1 MCYMQMPV
9 DEITSCIYLCRR
21 QRSSSADLDPRSHTA
36 GQSLNEKQVQ
46 KGGKSGD
53 IPAEHSSKQQP
64 ARRDQSATNGAQA
77 HKFAKESPTSGKK
90 ALGRNFSAAE
100 TGRDMKLDGK
110 DVKANKRTRAEPPS
124 KQVCLYGLKVAS
136 NFWTNLTN
144 HLALRPVYLNVG
156 KPLLE
161 STQDQGRINS
171 IPF

>member
-46 KGGKSGD
+46 KGGKYGD

-77 HKFAKESPTSGKK
+77 HKLAKESPTSGKK
-90 ALGRNFSAAE
+90 AFGRNFSAAE
-100 TGRDMKLDGK
+100 TGRDTKSDGK

-124 KQVCLYGLKVAS
+124 KQVCLYG
-136 NFWTNLTN
+136 
-144 HLALRPVYLNVG
+144 
-156 KPLLE
+156 
-161 STQDQGRINS
+161 
-171 IPF
+171 